1 MTRSDA
7 GGPTLAIGL
16 SAMIEETVDRDMTA
30 VAVGS
35 GEVLVLAT
43 PVLLSLVER
52 AAVEAVRG
60 HLPPGTTTVGASVAL
75 AHQAPSPIGAR
86 IRVHVELDQVD
97 GRRLRF
103 RASVWDSAGEV
114 ANGTHVR
121 VVVDRERFEASAK
134 ARRGPG
140 NPIEGHP
147 R

>member
-1 MTRSDA
+1 M
-7 GGPTLAIGL
+7 
-16 SAMIEETVDRDMTA
+16 
-30 VAVGS
+30 
-35 GEVLVLAT
+35 
-43 PVLLSLVER
+43 
-52 AAVEAVRG
+52 
-60 HLPPGTTTVGASVAL
+60 
-75 AHQAPSPIGAR
+75 

-134 ARRGPG
+134 ARGGPG
-140 NPIEGHP
+140 NPIEGQP